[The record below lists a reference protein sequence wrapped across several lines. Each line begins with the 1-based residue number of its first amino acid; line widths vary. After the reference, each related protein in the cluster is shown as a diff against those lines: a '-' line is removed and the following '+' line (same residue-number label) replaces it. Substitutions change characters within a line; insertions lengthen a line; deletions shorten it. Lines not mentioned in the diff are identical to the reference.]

1 MLFLQWVGQTGQF
14 PKKRE
19 EDCSPTVS
27 AGPPSTM
34 GGTCG
39 VHPLGLAPSLRP
51 LLSPP
56 ACGQRILGRIIG
68 GKETSVSKWPWQVS
82 VQYGP
87 VHICGG
93 TIIGAQWVLT
103 AAHCFF
109 M

>member
-1 MLFLQWVGQTGQF
+1 MQAAPSTAG
-14 PKKRE
+14 
-19 EDCSPTVS
+19 DCSGGDALCT
-27 AGPPSTM
+27 PSW
-34 GGTCG
+34 
-39 VHPLGLAPSLRP
+39 LAPSLSP
-51 LLSPP
+51 LLSPA
-56 ACGQRILGRIIG
+56 ACGQRISGRIIG

-93 TIIGAQWVLT
+93 TIIDAQWVLT